1 MDRNTQ
7 IDHVQVQ
14 RTQNSLLRPNITI
27 FFTFMECSSH
37 ILRFPWL
44 NRLWKEFHKNYSVFF
59 LRLKIYLR
67 VPRLSRSPR
76 SPPPAPPWAPP
87 APRWWPE
94 GSLSTVLFLSTVE
107 VLVDFIVPL
116 RDCRSSK
123 VEKLASS
130 RLLASSNLICLAWS
144 EKIWRSN
151 MIIVKMEIE
160 KAFFSIWYL
169 LSLDGHID
177 ERNYDKDGYYFY
189 AWCSNC

>member
-1 MDRNTQ
+1 MYMFFHFYGVLQ
-7 IDHVQVQ
+7 PYLKI
-14 RTQNSLLRPNITI
+14 SLT
-27 FFTFMECSSH
+27 
-37 ILRFPWL
+37 
-44 NRLWKEFHKNYSVFF
+44 KSVMKSIPQKLFSIF

-94 GSLSTVLFLSTVE
+94 GSLSTVLFLSIVV

-144 EKIWRSN
+144 EKIWWRSN
-151 MIIVKMEIE
+151 MVIEKMEIE
-160 KAFFSIWYL
+160 IEKGFFSICF
-169 LSLDGHID
+169 LSLDGHTD
-177 ERNYDKDGYYFY
+177 ERNYYKEDGLLFL
-189 AWCSNC
+189 CMMQ

>member
-1 MDRNTQ
+1 MK
-7 IDHVQVQ
+7 
-14 RTQNSLLRPNITI
+14 NIPQKLFSI
-27 FFTFMECSSH
+27 
-37 ILRFPWL
+37 
-44 NRLWKEFHKNYSVFF
+44 F

-94 GSLSTVLFLSTVE
+94 GSLSTVLFLSIVV

-144 EKIWRSN
+144 EKIWWRSN
-151 MIIVKMEIE
+151 MVIVKMEIE
-160 KAFFSIWYL
+160 KVFFFYIL
-169 LSLDGHID
+169 LSLDGHTD
-177 ERNYDKDGYYFY
+177 ERMYDINKIICKRWIELFL
-189 AWCSNC
+189 CMMQ

>member
-1 MDRNTQ
+1 MFF
-7 IDHVQVQ
+7 HFYGVLHPYFKM
-14 RTQNSLLRPNITI
+14 SLTKSVIK
-27 FFTFMECSSH
+27 S
-37 ILRFPWL
+37 ILT
-44 NRLWKEFHKNYSVFF
+44 KIIHYF

-76 SPPPAPPWAPP
+76 GSAPPPWAPP

-94 GSLSTVLFLSTVE
+94 GSLSTVLFLSIVV

-144 EKIWRSN
+144 EKIWWRSN
-151 MIIVKMEIE
+151 MIIVKIEIE
-160 KAFFSIWYL
+160 KGFFLYGIF
-169 LSLDGHID
+169 LSLDGHTD
-177 ERNYDKDGYYFY
+177 ERN
-189 AWCSNC
+189 

>member
-1 MDRNTQ
+1 MFFHFYGVLQ
-7 IDHVQVQ
+7 PYLKI
-14 RTQNSLLRPNITI
+14 SLT
-27 FFTFMECSSH
+27 
-37 ILRFPWL
+37 
-44 NRLWKEFHKNYSVFF
+44 KSVMKSIPQKLFSIF

-94 GSLSTVLFLSTVE
+94 GSLSTVLFLSIVV

-116 RDCRSSK
+116 RDWRSSK

-144 EKIWRSN
+144 EKIPRSI
-151 MIIVKMEIE
+151 MVIVKKEIEIE
-160 KAFFSIWYL
+160 KGFFFSIWFFIFRWSYRWKEL
-169 LSLDGHID
+169 L
-177 ERNYDKDGYYFY
+177 
-189 AWCSNC
+189 